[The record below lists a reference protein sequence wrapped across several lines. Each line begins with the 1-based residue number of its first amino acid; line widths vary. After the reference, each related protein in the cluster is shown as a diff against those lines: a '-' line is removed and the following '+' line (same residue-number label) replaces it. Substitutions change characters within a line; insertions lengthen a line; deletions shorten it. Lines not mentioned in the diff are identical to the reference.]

1 MYGSLY
7 IYSYIIHPYLL
18 RLVKFQN
25 IDPSFLNIYI
35 IYMYTI
41 YIRYISSREL
51 GGFSASGVFNIRKFV
66 VWVSIN
72 PATTIPPIWTP
83 VVCVAYIRCKTD
95 KGQNDGIYWIYI
107 YRYGLVY
114 SIGLLLLA
122 CFDTSPLLFGLCT
135 DGSILDVY
143 IIYSV
148 PIYSDITGLLYIM
161 YIIQD
166 TQVYRNCT

>member
-51 GGFSASGVFNIRKFV
+51 GGFSASGVFNIRNLQYEFRLILLLPYPPFGHPSFV
-66 VWVSIN
+66 SRIYDVRQTRVK
-72 PATTIPPIWTP
+72 TTGYTE
-83 VVCVAYIRCKTD
+83 Y
-95 KGQNDGIYWIYI
+95 IYI
-107 YRYGLVY
+107 DMVQFIVQGCFCLLAL
-114 SIGLLLLA
+114 ILLL
-122 CFDTSPLLFGLCT
+122 CFSGYVRMVLFQM
-135 DGSILDVY
+135 Y
-143 IIYSV
+143 I
-148 PIYSDITGLLYIM
+148 LYIVCL
-161 YIIQD
+161 YIAI
-166 TQVYRNCT
+166 